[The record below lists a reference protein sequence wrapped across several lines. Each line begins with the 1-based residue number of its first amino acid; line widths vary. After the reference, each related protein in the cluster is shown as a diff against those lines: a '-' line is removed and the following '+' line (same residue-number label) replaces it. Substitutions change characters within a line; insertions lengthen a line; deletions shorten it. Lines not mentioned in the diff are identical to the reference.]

1 MKKFVSFL
9 ALALTTLVFFSSCFQ
24 KYREPEADDDGIGVS
39 AASKW
44 DWQGTA
50 PFSAILGGEVRNTP
64 ANSKIEKIISNKLGL
79 FYGTI
84 TEPTNS
90 GSTQTSRVYA
100 IMIEQNLKPGIHV
113 SIGDQNMINFNF
125 MYTPVQ
131 EILPGK
137 PLKVFGTHKLV
148 LKLIRNDEQV
158 VEGYF
163 YGKIRNTQNTTEI
176 MEVKDAYFRIE
187 KSGAIVAN

>member
-1 MKKFVSFL
+1 MKKFVTFL
-9 ALALTTLVFFSSCFQ
+9 AVAVTTLVFFSSCFQ
-24 KYREPEADDDGIGVS
+24 KYREPEANDDGTGVS
-39 AASKW
+39 VASKW
-44 DWQGTA
+44 DWQGNA
-50 PFSAILGGEVRNTP
+50 PFSAILGGAVRNTP
-64 ANSKIEKIISNKLGL
+64 ANSKIEKVISNKLGV

-84 TEPTNS
+84 TEPAIS

-100 IMIEQNLKPGIHV
+100 IMIEQSLKPGIHV

-125 MYTPVQ
+125 MHTPVQ

-137 PLKVFGTHKLV
+137 PLKIFGTHKLV

-158 VEGYF
+158 AEGYF

-176 MEVKDAYFRIE
+176 MEVKDAYFRID
-187 KSGAIVAN
+187 KSGAIVTN